1 MDIFIVACYLA
12 LVLAIG
18 LWQGKKVKDLRTYAV
33 AGRGYTSWVIFATLS
48 ASFIGGGFSMG
59 NAEKVFRFGILN
71 IVVLWGFSLQQFLVA
86 RFVAPRMERYSHA
99 ISVGDIMAC
108 HYGKIGQVFT
118 GIFTFI
124 FCAGILGAQVGATG
138 NIFNIL
144 LGIHKSWGMFIGI
157 GIVIIY
163 NTVGGM
169 GGVVA
174 TDVLQFVILA
184 IGLPLTLI
192 LGIVHAGGLNNM
204 VSLLPAGHFTI
215 PGDYFNW
222 LMLISLFL
230 TFLLG
235 ETLSPPY
242 VQRLFLGKNVGH
254 TIRGNMASAIFSVP
268 FFVVTG
274 VIGLVALSINPS
286 IDPNLAMPY
295 VIKEILPIGLRGL
308 VIAAVIAIVMSSAD
322 SFLNAASV
330 SSINDVL
337 RPLKLLPADKRKDLF
352 IAQCMNVLLGVLAI
366 IFALSI
372 QSVLDILIY
381 SYNFW
386 APIILVPLVSAIIG
400 VKVSTRH
407 FVAGGLG
414 GVLGVLI
421 WKVLFKNPYGI
432 DGLII
437 GVLGNLIVFYLA
449 VLFFPDKSV
458 VNAEVKSAEQK

>member
-1 MDIFIVACYLA
+1 MDILIVVCYLIA
-12 LVLAIG
+12 VLAIG

-33 AGRGYTSWVIFATLS
+33 SGRNYTSFIIFATLS

-71 IVVLWGFSLQQFLVA
+71 IAALWGFSMQQFLVA
-86 RFVAPRMERYSHA
+86 KFIAPRMERYNHA

-118 GIFTFI
+118 GVFTFI

-144 LGIHKSWGMFIGI
+144 LGIPKEWGIFIGI

-169 GGVVA
+169 AGVVA
-174 TDVLQFVILA
+174 TDVLQFVILS
-184 IGLPLTLI
+184 IGLPLTLV
-192 LGIVHAGGLNNM
+192 LGVLHAGGISHM
-204 VSLLPAGHFTI
+204 VGLLPAGHLSI
-215 PGDYFNW
+215 PGNYFTW
-222 LMLISLFL
+222 LLFLSLFL

-242 VQRLFLGKNVGH
+242 VQRLFLGKSIKH
-254 TIRGNMASAIFSVP
+254 TVRGNMASSIFSIP

-274 VIGLVALSINPS
+274 AIGLVALSINPS

-308 VIAAVIAIVMSSAD
+308 VIASVIAIVMSSAD

-337 RPLKLLPADKRKDLF
+337 RPLNLLPKDKRRDLL
-352 IAQCMNVLLGVLAI
+352 IAQFMNVLLGILSIV
-366 IFALSI
+366 FALSI
-372 QSVLDILIY
+372 QSVIDILIY

-386 APIILVPLVSAIIG
+386 APVILVPLVSAIMG
-400 VKVSTRH
+400 VRVSVRH
-407 FVAGGLG
+407 FIAGTFG

-421 WKVLFKNPYGI
+421 WKVLLKNPYGV

-437 GVLGNLIVFYLA
+437 GVLGNLVFFYFM
-449 VLFFPDKSV
+449 VLFFPNKMA
-458 VNAEVKSAEQK
+458 VNVDQNLTK

>member
-1 MDIFIVACYLA
+1 MA
-12 LVLAIG
+12 VLAIG

-33 AGRGYTSWVIFATLS
+33 SGRNYTSLVIFATLS

-59 NAEKVFRFGILN
+59 NAEKVFRFGIIS
-71 IVVLWGFSLQQFLVA
+71 IVVLWGFSLQQILVA
-86 RFVAPRMERYSHA
+86 KFIAPRMGRYNHA

-118 GIFTFI
+118 GMFTFV

-138 NIFNIL
+138 SIFNIL
-144 LGIHKSWGMFIGI
+144 LGIPRIWGIFIGI

-163 NTVGGM
+163 NTIGGM
-169 GGVVA
+169 GGVIA
-174 TDVLQFVILA
+174 TDVLQFVILS

-192 LGIVHAGGLNNM
+192 LGILHAGGLNNM
-204 VSLLPAGHFTI
+204 VSLLPAGHLTI
-215 PGDYFNW
+215 PGNYYNW
-222 LMLISLFL
+222 LLLISLFL
-230 TFLLG
+230 TFFLG
-235 ETLSPPY
+235 EALSPPY
-242 VQRLFLGKNVGH
+242 VQRLFLGKNIRH

-274 VIGLVALSINPS
+274 AIGLVALSVNPS
-286 IDPNLAMPY
+286 IDPNMAMPY
-295 VIKEILPIGLRGL
+295 VIKEILPIGVRGL

-337 RPLKLLPADKRKDLF
+337 RPLNLLPADKRRDLL
-352 IAQCMNVLLGVLAI
+352 IAQFMNVLLGVLAI

-386 APIILVPLVSAIIG
+386 APVILVPLVSAIMG
-400 VKVSTRH
+400 VKVSVRH
-407 FVAGGLG
+407 FIAGTFG

-421 WKVLFKNPYGI
+421 WKVLLKNPYGV

-437 GVLGNLIVFYLA
+437 GVLGNLVFFYIA
-449 VLFFPDKSV
+449 VLFFPKR
-458 VNAEVKSAEQK
+458 N